1 MVVKKVCDSRYTR
14 SSARVRDRLG
24 SIIKQNEQKIDLN
37 FQLVLK
43 WEEPKLEAVGLARV
57 LYSYVMFLC
66 LGLYFPLKVEYLFLF
81 FFFVLNMDYLSM
93 EIEKILRI
101 YVWMDW

>member
-1 MVVKKVCDSRYTR
+1 MVVKKACDSRYTR

-43 WEEPKLEAVGLARV
+43 
-57 LYSYVMFLC
+57 
-66 LGLYFPLKVEYLFLF
+66 
-81 FFFVLNMDYLSM
+81 
-93 EIEKILRI
+93 
-101 YVWMDW
+101 